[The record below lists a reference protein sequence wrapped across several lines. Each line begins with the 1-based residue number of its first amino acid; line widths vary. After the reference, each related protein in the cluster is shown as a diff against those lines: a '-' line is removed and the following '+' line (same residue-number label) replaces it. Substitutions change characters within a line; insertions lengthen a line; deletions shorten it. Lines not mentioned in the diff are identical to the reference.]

1 MTTMTTM
8 TTLTGMTTGPYG
20 ERPGLLRR
28 GRRRGRANVPVPAG
42 KACRRRA
49 GGSAARARG
58 ARRDRGQVAL
68 EYLGFLPLLLL
79 VALLA
84 IQLGIAAYAANQAGT
99 AARAGARTAASY
111 DAHGDPETAARGAVS
126 GWVKGNGFSYSQ
138 SGFEDITAT
147 VAVKVPSLVP
157 GIGPWTA
164 TRSAT
169 MPRE

>member
-1 MTTMTTM
+1 M
-8 TTLTGMTTGPYG
+8 TTLTGMTGMTRMTTGPYG
-20 ERPGLLRR
+20 ERLGILHR
-28 GRRRGRANVPVPAG
+28 GRRRGVAIVPAPAG
-42 KACRRRA
+42 KACHRRA
-49 GGSAARARG
+49 GGSARAPG

>member
-1 MTTMTTM
+1 MTRVTRTRTRTTD
-8 TTLTGMTTGPYG
+8 GVQGQ
-20 ERPGLLRR
+20 RPGLLRG
-28 GRRRGRANVPVPAG
+28 GRNRGRADVPEPAR
-42 KACRRRA
+42 KAH
-49 GGSAARARG
+49 
-58 ARRDRGQVAL
+58 RDRGQVAL

-111 DAHGDPETAARGAVS
+111 DAHGDPEAAARGALS
-126 GWVKGNGFSYSQ
+126 GWVEANGFSYSQ

-147 VAVKVPSLVP
+147 VAIKVPSLVP

>member
-1 MTTMTTM
+1 MTTM
-8 TTLTGMTTGPYG
+8 TTLTGMATGPYG
-20 ERPGLLRR
+20 ERLGILRR
-28 GRRRGRANVPVPAG
+28 GRRRGRANVPAPAG

-49 GGSAARARG
+49 GGSARARG

>member
-1 MTTMTTM
+1 MTTMR
-8 TTLTGMTTGPYG
+8 TLPYG
-20 ERPGLLRR
+20 ERLGILCR
-28 GRRRGRANVPVPAG
+28 GRRRGCADVPAPVPA
-42 KACRRRA
+42 RR
-49 GGSAARARG
+49 

-99 AARAGARTAASY
+99 AARAGARTAANY
-111 DAHGDPETAARGAVS
+111 DAHGDPETAARSAVS
-126 GWVKGNGFSYSQ
+126 GWVEGNGFSYSQ